1 MQHSI
6 SPFIAALRFF
16 KITQRDKIDTL
27 YNFIK
32 TELLQNWDQITL
44 ARVRFS
50 GILEML
56 KGILHIDPERPE
68 RMNPMEFIGSLVT
81 KEDGSSPLIEWLRN
95 KSEQDMEAMGKIL
108 QGNLLEA
115 YGKKFSHNLKIL

>member
-16 KITQRDKIDTL
+16 KITQRERIDGL
-27 YNFIK
+27 YNFIN
-32 TELLQNWDQITL
+32 TDLLQNWNQMTL
-44 ARVRFS
+44 TRVRDT
-50 GILEML
+50 GILETL
-56 KGILHIDPERPE
+56 KRVLNIDPERPE
-68 RMNPMEFIGSLVT
+68 TTSPMEFIGSLVT
-81 KEDGSSPLIEWLRN
+81 EEDGSSPLIEWLQS

-115 YGKKFSHNLKIL
+115 YG